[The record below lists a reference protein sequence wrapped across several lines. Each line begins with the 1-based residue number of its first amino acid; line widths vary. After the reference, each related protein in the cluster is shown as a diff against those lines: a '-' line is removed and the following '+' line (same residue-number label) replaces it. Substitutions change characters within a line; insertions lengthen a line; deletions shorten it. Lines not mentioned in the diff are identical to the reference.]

1 MKIYKTY
8 IFEKLKIRSVDIKT
22 LHNETPSLVKMVD
35 AGSIKFSDL
44 KPGYIVKTKESEQYF
59 NPFYLLLYVGTYE
72 KMTNKTFDHDYKFIL
87 VKHIESVD
95 PYALTCLYANRY
107 IDNFPCHD
115 SDPEY
120 DMDKV
125 YITDCDVSNIKTKK
139 DFVEIY
145 DAYIQYI
152 RML

>member
-1 MKIYKTY
+1 MKIYKTD

-22 LHNETPSLVKMVD
+22 LHNETPSHVKMVD

-44 KPGYIVKTKESEQYF
+44 KPGYIVKTKEPEQYC
-59 NPFYLLLYVGTYE
+59 NPFYLLLDIGTYE
-72 KMTNKTFDHDYKFIL
+72 KLRNRTFNFDYKFVL
-87 VKHIESVD
+87 MQYKSVD
-95 PYALTCLYANRY
+95 PYDLTYLYANRY
-107 IDNFPCHD
+107 MDNFPCHD

-139 DFVEIY
+139 DFIEIY
-145 DAYIQYI
+145 NKYIQYI